1 MAPAPQEAKKYC
13 REVMGAVRDLRQ
25 TRDMSINE
33 IKLTLAIE
41 DPTVREQRDY
51 LGIEVRPPT
60 TSPAYRRQRHVGRL
74 TVSCRVCS
82 PPPRLQDGAGVSR
95 DEIAAAL
102 LEVTAGRIPLDRLA
116 LRELWREIR
125 EWPYL
130 NAAEELQAEQQA
142 QADYEGITDTGALLW
157 ACCMP
162 STQAAVASKHPRL
175 LLVWRRIGSTGTEP
189 AAGKRRCAEST
200 RKHELKQSKAAG
212 RP

>member
-1 MAPAPQEAKKYC
+1 MS
-13 REVMGAVRDLRQ
+13 AVRDLRQ
-25 TRDMSINE
+25 NRDMSINE

-60 TSPAYRRQRHVGRL
+60 AYPANSRRRHVGLL
-74 TVSCRVCS
+74 TVSCQIWS

-116 LRELWREIR
+116 LRELWREIK

-130 NAAEELQAEQQA
+130 NAVEELQAEQQA

-162 STQAAVASKHPRL
+162 STETAVATK
-175 LLVWRRIGSTGTEP
+175 G
-189 AAGKRRCAEST
+189 AALR
-200 RKHELKQSKAAG
+200 
-212 RP
+212 